1 LYFFTTQFF
10 LDKLFLK
17 ARSHNNWKNKDVDR
31 KILEDLYNLIKNCP
45 TSANSEPMRIIF
57 LKSKESKER
66 IQSHLSDGNVEKCM
80 TAPVVAIIAYDSK
93 FYEHLPKLFP
103 HNLNMKKA
111 LSNPPSKAEIT
122 AFRNSTLQGGY
133 FILAARALGLD
144 AGPMS
149 GFDNA
154 GVDKEFFSD
163 GRYKSNFLC
172 NLGYGDKT
180 KLLDRL
186 PRFKFSQVCKIL

>member
-1 LYFFTTQFF
+1 MSQDF
-10 LDKLFLK
+10 LDKLFVK
-17 ARSHNNWKNKDVDR
+17 ARSHNNWKNKNIDK
-31 KILEDLYNLIKNCP
+31 KILENLYDLVKNCP

-66 IQSHLSDGNVEKCM
+66 IKSNLSEGNVEKCM
-80 TAPVVAIIAYDSK
+80 TASVVAIIAYDSK

-103 HNLNMKKA
+103 HNPNMKKV

-133 FILAARALGLD
+133 FMLAARALGLD
-144 AGPMS
+144 VGPMS

-154 GVDKEFFSD
+154 GVDKEFFPD

>member
-1 LYFFTTQFF
+1 MSQDF
-10 LDKLFLK
+10 LDKLFVK
-17 ARSHNNWKNKDVDR
+17 ARSHNNWKNKNIDK
-31 KILEDLYNLIKNCP
+31 KILENLYDLVKNCP

-66 IQSHLSDGNVEKCM
+66 IKSHLSEGNVVKCM
-80 TAPVVAIIAYDSK
+80 TASVVAIIAYDSK

-103 HNLNMKKA
+103 HNPNMKKV

-133 FILAARALGLD
+133 FMLAARALGLD
-144 AGPMS
+144 VGPMS

-154 GVDKEFFSD
+154 GVDKEFFPD

>member
-1 LYFFTTQFF
+1 MSQDF
-10 LDKLFLK
+10 LDKLFVK
-17 ARSHNNWKNKDVDR
+17 ARSHNNWKNKNIDK
-31 KILEDLYNLIKNCP
+31 KILENLYDLVKNCP

-66 IQSHLSDGNVEKCM
+66 IKSHLSEGNVEKCM
-80 TAPVVAIIAYDSK
+80 TASVVAIIAYDSK

-103 HNLNMKKA
+103 HNPNMKKV

-133 FILAARALGLD
+133 FMLAERALGLD
-144 AGPMS
+144 VGPMS

-154 GVDKEFFSD
+154 GVDKEFFPD
-163 GRYKSNFLC
+163 GRFKSNFLC

>member
-1 LYFFTTQFF
+1 MSQDF
-10 LDKLFLK
+10 LDKLFVK
-17 ARSHNNWKNKDVDR
+17 ARSHNNWKNKNIDK
-31 KILEDLYNLIKNCP
+31 KILENLYDLVKNCP

-66 IQSHLSDGNVEKCM
+66 IQAHLSDGNVEKCM

-103 HNLNMKKA
+103 HNLNMKKV

-133 FILAARALGLD
+133 FMLAARALGLD
-144 AGPMS
+144 VGPMS

-154 GVDKEFFSD
+154 GVDKEFFQD
-163 GRYKSNFLC
+163 GRYK
-172 NLGYGDKT
+172 
-180 KLLDRL
+180 
-186 PRFKFSQVCKIL
+186 

>member
-1 LYFFTTQFF
+1 MSQDF
-10 LDKLFLK
+10 LDKLFVK
-17 ARSHNNWKNKDVDR
+17 ARSHNNWKNKNIDK
-31 KILEDLYNLIKNCP
+31 KILENLYDLVKNCP

-66 IQSHLSDGNVEKCM
+66 IQAHLSDGNVEKCM

-103 HNLNMKKA
+103 HNPNMKKV

-133 FILAARALGLD
+133 FMLAARALGLD
-144 AGPMS
+144 VGPMS

-154 GVDKEFFSD
+154 GVDKEFFPD

>member
-1 LYFFTTQFF
+1 MSQDF
-10 LDKLFLK
+10 LDKLFVK
-17 ARSHNNWKNKDVDR
+17 ARSHNNWKNKNIDK
-31 KILEDLYNLIKNCP
+31 KILENLYDLVKNCP

-66 IQSHLSDGNVEKCM
+66 IKSHLSEGNVEKCM
-80 TAPVVAIIAYDSK
+80 TASVVAIIAYDSK

-103 HNLNMKKA
+103 HNPNMKKV

-133 FILAARALGLD
+133 FMLAARALGLD
-144 AGPMS
+144 VGPMS

-154 GVDKEFFSD
+154 GVDKEFFPD

>member
-1 LYFFTTQFF
+1 MSQDF
-10 LDKLFLK
+10 LNKLFLK
-17 ARSHNNWKNKDVDR
+17 ARSHYSWKKKNIDEQ
-31 KILEDLYNLIKNCP
+31 ILKDLYNLVKNCP
-45 TSANSEPMRIIF
+45 TSANSEPMRVVF

-66 IQSHLSDGNVEKCM
+66 IKEHLTEGNVEKTM
-80 TAPVVAIIAYDSK
+80 TAPIVAIIAYDSK
-93 FYEHLPKLFP
+93 FYDHLPKLFP
-103 HNLNMKKA
+103 HNPGMKKV
-111 LSNPPSKAEIT
+111 LSNPPAKAEIT

-133 FILAARALGLD
+133 FMLAARALGLD
-144 AGPMS
+144 VGPMS

-172 NLGYGDKT
+172 NLGYGDET

-186 PRFKFSQVCKIL
+186 PRLEFSEVCKIL

>member
-1 LYFFTTQFF
+1 MSQDF
-10 LDKLFLK
+10 LDRLFVK
-17 ARSHNNWKNKDVDR
+17 ARSHNNWKNKDVGK
-31 KILEDLYNLIKNCP
+31 KILENLYDLIKNCP

-66 IQSHLSDGNVEKCM
+66 IRPHLSEGNVEKTM
-80 TAPVVAIIAYDSK
+80 TAPIVSIIAYDSK
-93 FYEHLPKLFP
+93 FYKYLPKLFP
-103 HNLNMKKA
+103 HNPNMKKV
-111 LSNPPSKAEIT
+111 LSNPPAKAEIT

-133 FILAARALGLD
+133 IILAARALGLD
-144 AGPMS
+144 VGPMS

-163 GRYKSNFLC
+163 GRFKSNFLC
-172 NLGYGDKT
+172 NLGYGDET

-186 PRFKFSQVCKIL
+186 PRFEFSEVCKIL

>member
-1 LYFFTTQFF
+1 MNQEF
-10 LDKLFLK
+10 LDKLFVK
-17 ARSHNNWKNKDVDR
+17 ARSHNNWKNKNLDK
-31 KILEDLYNLIKNCP
+31 KILENLYDLIKNCP

-66 IQSHLSDGNVEKCM
+66 IKPHLSEGNVEKTM
-80 TAPVVAIIAYDSK
+80 TAPVIAIIAYDSK

-103 HNLNMKKA
+103 HNLGMKKV
-111 LSNPPSKAEIT
+111 LSTPPTKAETT

-133 FILAARALGLD
+133 FMLAARALGLD
-144 AGPMS
+144 IGPMS

-163 GRYKSNFLC
+163 GRFKSNFLC
-172 NLGYGDKT
+172 NLGYGDET
-180 KLLDRL
+180 KLLNRL
-186 PRFKFSQVCKIL
+186 PRLEFSEVCKIL